1 MATDGGAEQTA
12 AMRLARRGDVSGA
25 IAILRPLVEASDDPE
40 DRFLLGRMAY
50 LATDS
55 RQARAQFERAY
66 RDFQARDLPR
76 RAAIAATWLGRVH
89 FDMLDDKVVGRAW
102 LARALR
108 LLEHE
113 GPCVEKGYV
122 LVGLFGI
129 TVEDAEEL
137 EASAGT
143 ALELA
148 HRFHD
153 RNLECKALG
162 DSGLALVSMGRI
174 RDGMARLDEAFTMI
188 IGGECSDPS
197 VISQVVCGMICAC
210 DRCGDLMRAE
220 AWLRFVEKNTP
231 AEGDGPAIH
240 TFARCWCE
248 LGSLLC
254 HAGRWQEAETAL
266 RMALTRGDASYHYVQ
281 AGTRAA
287 LADLWI
293 RQGRL
298 EEAARLIDEHADRV
312 EVMGPRARLHLAEGR
327 YDIAAAVARQALRHL
342 RGDQLR
348 AAPLLLLLLQAELG
362 CGNVAAAEEAALQL
376 DRMSQGAEV
385 PALAAQAALALGKT
399 AVARGD
405 LGAASD
411 HFEAA
416 LAALGD
422 SWPLLRA
429 ALHLEL
435 ARASQ
440 APAETIINAEAALS
454 IYQRLGAPEAAA
466 AAELLRA
473 HGRPV
478 KSAPPPPSALDVLSR
493 REREVLA
500 LLARGMSNPEI
511 ATHLFITPKTA
522 EHHVSSILAKLRL
535 RNRAEAAAFAAS
547 FQISQR
553 VAAAA
558 R

>member
-1 MATDGGAEQTA
+1 MAADRASERA
-12 AMRLARRGDVSGA
+12 AALRRAGSGDVSGA
-25 IAILRPLVEASDDPE
+25 IAILRPLVDASDDPE

-55 RQARAQFERAY
+55 REAQAQLKRAY

-89 FDMLDDKVVGRAW
+89 FDILDDKVVGRAW

-108 LLEHE
+108 LLENE
-113 GPCVEKGYV
+113 EPCVEKGYV

-129 TVEDAEEL
+129 SVEDAEEL
-137 EASAGT
+137 ETSAGV
-143 ALELA
+143 ALDLA
-148 HRFHD
+148 HTFHD

-162 DSGLALVSMGRI
+162 DSGLALVSMGRV

-188 IGGECSDPS
+188 VGGECRDPS
-197 VISQVVCGMICAC
+197 VISQVVCGMISAC
-210 DRCGDLMRAE
+210 DRCGDVTRAE
-220 AWLRFVEKNTP
+220 AWLRFIERNTP
-231 AEGDGPAIH
+231 IEGDGPAIH
-240 TFARCWCE
+240 TFARCWCA

-266 RMALTRGDASYHYVQ
+266 RMGLTRGDASYHSVQ
-281 AGTRAA
+281 LGTRAA

-312 EVMGPRARLHLAEGR
+312 EVMGPRARLHLAQGR
-327 YDIAAAVARQALRHL
+327 YDTAAAVARQALRQL

-348 AAPLLLLLLQAELG
+348 AAPLLLLLVQAELG
-362 CGNVAAAEEAALQL
+362 CGNVPAAGEAALQL
-376 DRMSQGAEV
+376 KSMSDGAEA
-385 PALAAQAALALGKT
+385 PAVRAQAALALGKT
-399 AVARGD
+399 AVARGSLD
-405 LGAASD
+405 QAVGY
-411 HFEAA
+411 FEAG

-422 SWPLLRA
+422 SWPLQRA

-435 ARASQ
+435 AHASQ

-466 AAELLRA
+466 AAELLRV

-478 KSAPPPPSALDVLSR
+478 KSAPPPPSPFDVLSR

-500 LLARGMSNPEI
+500 LLAQGMSNPEI
-511 ATHLFITPKTA
+511 AKRLFITAKTA
-522 EHHVSSILAKLRL
+522 EHHVSSILGKLGV
-535 RNRAEAAAFAAS
+535 RNRTEAAAFAAS
-547 FQISQR
+547 FQITQQAVSATR
-553 VAAAA
+553 
-558 R
+558 